1 LYGILGLSQTR
12 LKFGYIVQSAG
23 NHFADGEFG
32 REAFKKAETRYMA
45 VWDSAE
51 PKSPS
56 PYSHPWLAEALSA
69 FDARQRRRQAVFEYS
84 RDPACIFRLDI
95 SRAQRSLALSN
106 GTRVDVGE
114 RLARLHF
121 WNEQIPK
128 MPEDGATIGWAR
140 RMQRAIAISLY
151 ELARYL
157 AECPDLADVTVIC
170 GDVPSATRSQ
180 SGQLARIMAY
190 YGFETIAEPKQLPL
204 GERLHRFGENILISL
219 IVLAHN
225 AGALRPD
232 TLSRVRVPIYL
243 SRRVLERDFADWT
256 SRRPERDLS

>member
-1 LYGILGLSQTR
+1 
-12 LKFGYIVQSAG
+12 
-23 NHFADGEFG
+23 
-32 REAFKKAETRYMA
+32 MA

-51 PKSPS
+51 RKSLA
-56 PYSHPWLAEALSA
+56 PYGRRWLAEALST

-84 RDPACIFRLDI
+84 CNPACIFRLDI
-95 SRAQRSLALSN
+95 SQARRSFTLSD
-106 GTRVDVGE
+106 GTRVDVGK

-140 RMQRAIAISLY
+140 RMQRAIAISLC

-157 AECPDLADVTVIC
+157 AECPDLADITVIC

-204 GERLHRFGENILISL
+204 GERLHRLGENILISL

-225 AGALRPD
+225 SSALRPD

-243 SRRVLERDFADWT
+243 SRRILEKDFADWI
-256 SRRPERDLS
+256 SRWSERDLS